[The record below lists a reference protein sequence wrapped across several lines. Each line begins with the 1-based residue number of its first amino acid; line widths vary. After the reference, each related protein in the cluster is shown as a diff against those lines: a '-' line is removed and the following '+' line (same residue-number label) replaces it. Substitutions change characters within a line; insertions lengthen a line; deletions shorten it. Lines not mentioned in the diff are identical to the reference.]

1 MYVSFLP
8 VFPWSCTR
16 LLNLRCELKVV
27 ILNIVIRRC
36 SRDMTM
42 NPWPSM
48 RPRIR
53 SPSFGRANTT
63 ASKNFHSPPSRYP
76 LLALSST
83 TAHQQRT
90 AARGER
96 LRECVH
102 RPKSLACYHVDDI
115 LDITVAPKSAR
126 SSSPRP
132 PAPPFLG
139 SPCPSVAGRRRRR
152 AMACSLWDGVS
163 DLGAG
168 TNSMEE

>member
-1 MYVSFLP
+1 VCQLPPCVSL
-8 VFPWSCTR
+8 V
-16 LLNLRCELKVV
+16 LH
-27 ILNIVIRRC
+27 VIRRC

-42 NPWPSM
+42 NPWPLM
-48 RPRIR
+48 RPWIR

-63 ASKNFHSPPSRYP
+63 ASNNFHSPPSRYQ
-76 LLALSST
+76 LLAVSST
-83 TAHQQRT
+83 TSHRQRT
-90 AARGER
+90 ATRGER
-96 LRECVH
+96 LCECVH
-102 RPKSLACYHVDDI
+102 RPECLACYQVDDI
-115 LDITVAPKSAR
+115 LDITVAPKSAW
-126 SSSPRP
+126 SSSARP